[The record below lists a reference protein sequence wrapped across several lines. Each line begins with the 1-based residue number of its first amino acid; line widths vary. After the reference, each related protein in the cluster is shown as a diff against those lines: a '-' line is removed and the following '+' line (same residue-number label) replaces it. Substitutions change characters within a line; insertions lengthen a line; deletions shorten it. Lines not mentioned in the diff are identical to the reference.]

1 VHAKLWQEERMNE
14 QTLWT
19 SGTAIVVAFFTTV
32 IAQYVFAP
40 SLEARAKRCWGNGRV
55 RDVLDDD

>member
-1 VHAKLWQEERMNE
+1 MNE